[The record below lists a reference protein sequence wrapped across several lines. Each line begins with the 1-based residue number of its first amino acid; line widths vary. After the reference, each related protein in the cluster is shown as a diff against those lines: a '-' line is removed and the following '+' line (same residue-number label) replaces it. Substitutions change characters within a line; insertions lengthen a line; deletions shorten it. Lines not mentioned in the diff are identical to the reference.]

1 MKMIR
6 PVTLDDASSICDIYN
21 PYITDT
27 VVTFEEEEITAADFR
42 QRIAKVSA
50 EGLPWFVAEDTSGN
64 VLGYAYATKWRDR
77 FSFRFSVE
85 VTAYLSPDST
95 GKGVGSKLY
104 QALFDEL
111 KRKNIHSAIAGI
123 TIPNEAS
130 IALHEKFSMEKVAH
144 FKEVG
149 LKFNRWLDVGY
160 WQTTL

>member
-1 MKMIR
+1 MIR
-6 PVTLDDASSICDIYN
+6 PVTNEDASSISDIYN

-27 VVTFEEEEITAADFR
+27 VVTFEEEETTAADFK
-42 QRIAKVSA
+42 QRIAKVNA
-50 EGLPWFVAEDTSGN
+50 EGLPWFVAEDESGN
-64 VLGYAYATKWRDR
+64 IMGYAYATKWRDR
-77 FSFRFSVE
+77 FSYRFSVE
-85 VTAYLSPDST
+85 VTAYLSTENIS
-95 GKGVGSKLY
+95 KGLGTKLY

-111 KRKNIHSAIAGI
+111 KRKNIHSVIAGI

-160 WQTTL
+160 WQGTL